1 MKFQTK
7 STKVKQY
14 SSGMKRDTDEN
25 KPRFDL
31 IPYEPL
37 KRIADLYARGAVK
50 YGDSNWK
57 KANSQEEYDRL
68 RASAARH
75 FNKWLHHIDE
85 GEDEFAGAV
94 WNLIAYEWHTKHK
107 TTK

>member
-1 MKFQTK
+1 MSFETK

-31 IPYEPL
+31 IPPELL
-37 KRIADLYARGAVK
+37 KRLAELYARGAIK
-50 YGDSNWK
+50 YGDNNWRQ
-57 KANSQEEYDRL
+57 ANSQEEYDRMK
-68 RASAARH
+68 ASAWRH
-75 FNKWLHHIDE
+75 FVQWSAGWNTE
-85 GEDEFAGAV
+85 EDHFAGAV

-107 TTK
+107 K